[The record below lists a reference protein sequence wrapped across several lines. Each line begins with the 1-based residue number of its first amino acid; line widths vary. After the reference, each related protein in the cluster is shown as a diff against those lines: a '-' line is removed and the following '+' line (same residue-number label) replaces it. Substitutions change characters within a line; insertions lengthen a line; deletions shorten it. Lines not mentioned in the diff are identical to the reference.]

1 VEWAEWECNHSYS
14 KQNSKRAVFT
24 AVFLSVVKI
33 CSEVCSEGA
42 VKFLRKL
49 TLFKTSQKYY
59 LRKLKTLINNNRED

>member
-1 VEWAEWECNHSYS
+1 MP
-14 KQNSKRAVFT
+14 
-24 AVFLSVVKI
+24 VVKI

-42 VKFLRKL
+42 VKFLRKI